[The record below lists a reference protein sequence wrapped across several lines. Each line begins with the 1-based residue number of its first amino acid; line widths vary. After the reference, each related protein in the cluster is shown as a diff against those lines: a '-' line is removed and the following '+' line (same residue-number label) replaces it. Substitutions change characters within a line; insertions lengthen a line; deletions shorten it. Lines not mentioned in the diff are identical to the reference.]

1 MTNAAVSYTVSSKAR
16 RSINVPAVIFMHKR
30 EGGDIPL
37 LVQFRQLL
45 ALWSSVRRGL
55 TSRER
60 ERERDA

>member
-16 RSINVPAVIFMHKR
+16 RSINVTAVIFMHKR
-30 EGGDIPL
+30 ERGGDIPL

-45 ALWSSVRRGL
+45 ALWSFVRRGL

-60 ERERDA
+60 ERDA